1 MKQWLHKK
9 PMRPMQK
16 PMPREMELPSGI
28 SNQAMLSML
37 ESQGIRIQAQT
48 RAKPRKMSACLM
60 ETIRRMNSIRPGRE
74 NDAK

>member
-37 ESQGIRIQAQT
+37 ESQGMQDVYKRQSRYSGILYCRHTLWIS
-48 RAKPRKMSACLM
+48 PSSA
-60 ETIRRMNSIRPGRE
+60 RV
-74 NDAK
+74 